1 MAGYWIIRGNL
12 RDPAALE
19 AYAAAFQP
27 LGQRYRAR
35 VIAGRGQSTTV
46 EGSEFGRH
54 LVIRFDSYANALA
67 CYEDPEYQALLPL
80 VQRAQQRELVIVEGE
95 PIEAEPD

>member
-12 RDPAALE
+12 KDQAALE

-27 LGQRYRAR
+27 LGKRYRVR
-35 VIAGRGQSTTV
+35 IIAGRGQSSTV
-46 EGSEFGRH
+46 EGPEFGRQ
-54 LVIRFDSYANALA
+54 LVIRFDSYADALA

-80 VQRAQQRELVIVEGE
+80 VEQAQERELVILEGDPE
-95 PIEAEPD
+95 

>member
-12 RDPAALE
+12 KDQAALE

-27 LGQRYRAR
+27 LGQRYR
-35 VIAGRGQSTTV
+35 VKIIAGRGQSKTV
-46 EGSEFGRH
+46 EGPGFDRQ
-54 LVIRFDSYANALA
+54 LVIRFDSYADALA

-80 VQRAQQRELVIVEGE
+80 VQRAQERELVIVEGE
-95 PIEAEPD
+95 TD